1 VLLFGSA
8 PALEWTTLPATP
20 LMVPLVQEVV
30 RQSAGSA
37 VRRRVVE
44 AGSVAG
50 LPAGASQLASS
61 GGERITVA
69 AGRPAEPLRD
79 AGGYVAIGERGESL
93 GPVIVAPAAHAGRT
107 APTDPERARAW
118 FAAAGL
124 DTQTGEP
131 ATESDAGDEIRGAG
145 LGISGALF
153 LAALAL
159 AALETILARRFAPK
173 VEGSGS

>member
-1 VLLFGSA
+1 V
-8 PALEWTTLPATP
+8 
-20 LMVPLVQEVV
+20 
-30 RQSAGSA
+30 
-37 VRRRVVE
+37 
-44 AGSVAG
+44 
-50 LPAGASQLASS
+50 
-61 GGERITVA
+61 
-69 AGRPAEPLRD
+69 
-79 AGGYVAIGERGESL
+79 YVAIGERGESF

-153 LAALAL
+153 LVALAL